1 MINFLSLQFPSI
13 LVKSLWFWRKW
24 SACSFRY
31 RNRIFSSLFR
41 IILIIPIISSG
52 LVRVLLHFF
61 SIIEH
66 SWVIIWLS
74 SLSSTAELYPIIQTI
89 LSLVSLII
97 YLEQLVIN
105 PSHLFGRWGKNEALE
120 RKSYVFTYMF
130 WKRLHVS
137 FSKQNNENI
146 PPSR

>member
-74 SLSSTAELYPIIQTI
+74 SSSSTAELYPIIQTI

-105 PSHLFGRWGKNEALE
+105 PSHLFGKWGKKWST
-120 RKSYVFTYMF
+120 RKKELCIY
-130 WKRLHVS
+130 LHVLKMIACI
-137 FSKQNNENI
+137 FFKTEQRKH
-146 PPSR
+146 PTQ